1 MELLEVVFSSCETLT
16 RTRRDLRARQR
27 AVAFAPFQV
36 LLQSIFSVL
45 FPSDCRLC
53 GTSLDNISRIPVC
66 EDCLAEIVPAR
77 VPQCVIS
84 GDRLA
89 SAQLLRGDGLC
100 ANCRDCA
107 PEFDRAASFGEYRE
121 GVRGLIQLLKYESV
135 TPVAGPLGGM
145 LAQAITE
152 LLAGCAD
159 ATPLLVPVPLHKS
172 RRRSRGFNQS
182 ELIARAAAQRL
193 SQRLEVACGAL
204 VRRRDTVSQVGLTR
218 EERIANV
225 RDAFRVADVAG
236 VRGRDVM
243 LVDDVMTTGT
253 TLSECARIL
262 KQAGVR
268 RVWAATVARA
278 YDGADLRLAGDST
291 SEEKEAAEVPV
302 SASV

>member
-16 RTRRDLRARQR
+16 RTRRDLRVRPR
-27 AVAFAPFQV
+27 AVALAPFQA

-66 EDCLAEIVPAR
+66 KECLAEIVPTRA
-77 VPQCVIS
+77 PQCVICS
-84 GDRLA
+84 DRLS

-107 PEFDRAASFGEYRE
+107 PEFDRASSFGEYRD
-121 GVRGLIQLLKYESV
+121 GVRGLIHLLKYESV

-152 LLAGCAD
+152 LLAGSVD
-159 ATPLLVPVPLHKS
+159 AEPLLMPVPLHKS

-182 ELIARAAAQRL
+182 ELIARAAAKRL
-193 SQRLEVACGAL
+193 PQKLELACDAL
-204 VRRRDTVSQVGLTR
+204 VRQRDTVSQVGLTR

-225 RDAFRVADVAG
+225 RDAFRVAAPAG
-236 VRGRDVM
+236 VRGRDVV
-243 LVDDVMTTGT
+243 LIDDVMTTGT
-253 TLSECARIL
+253 TLSECARVL
-262 KQAGVR
+262 KQAGAE

-278 YDGADLRLAGDST
+278 VDGADLQLAGDSA
-291 SEEKEAAEVPV
+291 EEEATEAAVIT
-302 SASV
+302 SV

>member
-1 MELLEVVFSSCETLT
+1 VELLEVVFSSCETLN

-27 AVAFAPFQV
+27 AVALAPFQV
-36 LLQSIFSVL
+36 LLPSIFSVL

-66 EDCLAEIVPAR
+66 QECRAEIVPAR
-77 VPQCVIS
+77 VPQCVIC

-100 ANCRDCA
+100 ANCRDYA
-107 PEFDRAASFGEYRE
+107 PEFDRAASFGEYRN
-121 GVRGLIQLLKYESV
+121 GMRGLIHLLKYESV
-135 TPVAGPLGGM
+135 TPVARPLGGM

-152 LLAGCAD
+152 LLAGSPD
-159 ATPLLVPVPLHKS
+159 SKPLLVPVPLHKS
-172 RRRSRGFNQS
+172 RCRSRGFNQS
-182 ELIARAAAQRL
+182 ELIARAAARRL
-193 SQRLEVACGAL
+193 PQKLEVACGVL
-204 VRRRDTVSQVGLTR
+204 LRQRDTVSQVGLTR

-225 RDAFRVADVAG
+225 RDAFRVADAAR

-253 TLSECARIL
+253 TLSECARVL
-262 KQAGVR
+262 KQAGAK

-278 YDGADLRLAGDST
+278 YDGADLQLAGDST
-291 SEEKEAAEVPV
+291 SEEEEAAEVAV
-302 SASV
+302 STSV

>member
-27 AVAFAPFQV
+27 AVAVVPFQV

-66 EDCLAEIVPAR
+66 KECLAEIVPVRA
-77 VPQCVIS
+77 PQCVIC

-107 PEFDRAASFGEYRE
+107 PEFDRAVSFGEYRD
-121 GVRGLIQLLKYESV
+121 GVRGLIHLLKYESV
-135 TPVAGPLGGM
+135 TPVARLLGGM
-145 LAQAITE
+145 LAQAITD
-152 LLAGCAD
+152 LLAGYAD
-159 ATPLLVPVPLHKS
+159 STPLLIPVPLHRS

-182 ELIARAAAQRL
+182 ELIARAAAKRLPQRL
-193 SQRLEVACGAL
+193 KVACDAL
-204 VRRRDTVSQVGLTR
+204 VRQRDTVSQVGLTR

-253 TLSECARIL
+253 TFSECARIL
-262 KQAGVR
+262 KQAGAE

-278 YDGADLRLAGDST
+278 FDGADSRLADDSGEEEATEAVVST
-291 SEEKEAAEVPV
+291 SV
-302 SASV
+302 